1 MEGFKM
7 NNYTS
12 SDFTSIQID
21 NTPDL
26 TIHVDGSVTT
36 NEKLKPDEAATL
48 VLNSFKQ
55 QWLAD
60 AQAIKIRELQDYIV
74 ELEAWKAQQLAIEA
88 SWNPQK
94 VANLLNIPIGT
105 EIHPNILP
113 AIEKLHERINQLKNI
128 LISIT

>member
-1 MEGFKM
+1 M

-21 NTPDL
+21 NTPVL

-113 AIEKLHERINQLKNI
+113 AINKKHEQIN
-128 LISIT
+128 